1 MKSQTQKVSL
11 TIPEGLLERIDK
23 KAEELSLSRS
33 SYITM
38 KLAESEKQETAMES
52 LKDLI
57 QTIKDKEGKK

>member
-1 MKSQTQKVSL
+1 VKSQTQKVSL

-57 QTIKDKEGKK
+57 LAIKDKEGKK

>member
-57 QTIKDKEGKK
+57 LAIKDKEGKK

>member
-11 TIPEGLLERIDK
+11 TIPESLLERIDK

-57 QTIKDKEGKK
+57 LAIKDKEGKK

>member
-38 KLAESEKQETAMES
+38 KLAESEKQETAIES